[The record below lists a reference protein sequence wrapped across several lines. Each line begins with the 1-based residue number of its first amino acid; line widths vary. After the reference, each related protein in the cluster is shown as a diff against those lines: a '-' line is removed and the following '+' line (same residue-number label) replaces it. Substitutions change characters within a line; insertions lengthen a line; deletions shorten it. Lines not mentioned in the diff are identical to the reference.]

1 MLDVLV
7 GEGLLGVLEG
17 EVDSVALLAGRE
29 VLALIDIEELYL
41 LQQVALG
48 LVGYGLHLEEADL
61 LVDEQCEVAAH
72 GGILAYL
79 GEADLVLAALAH
91 KGLPVE
97 VGIVDLILQLNKLED
112 VVQVIELKDGESV
125 VRELVLVK
133 VKVDIKER
141 QEIISMANVFR
152 ANIVDVSP
160 DSLMIELTGNNGKIQ
175 AFINLLEGFHIEE
188 LVRTGLTG
196 LTRGIN

>member
-1 MLDVLV
+1 MKTKIF
-7 GEGLLGVLEG
+7 
-17 EVDSVALLAGRE
+17 S
-29 VLALIDIEELYL
+29 
-41 LQQVALG
+41 
-48 LVGYGLHLEEADL
+48 L
-61 LVDEQCEVAAH
+61 LVDNTSGVLSRVSGMFSRRGYNIDSLSVGVTQDPKYSRMTVAVR
-72 GGILAYL
+72 GDDKILSQI
-79 GEADLVLAALAH
+79 
-91 KGLPVE
+91 KS
-97 VGIVDLILQLNKLED
+97 QLNKLED
-112 VVQVIELKDGESV
+112 VVEVIELKDGESV

-188 LVRTGLTG
+188 LFNRNNEMPCGDHEDHGDHTANVNLCRSSLIVLQIHYKYFSVSVRK
-196 LTRGIN
+196 